1 MRLEET
7 HEKSGFMMPYLGR
20 IKRIKVRI
28 LGGLFSGFFCEV
40 DGGIPGILVGSDDLS
55 LEDRKKHGLF
65 LTGNL
70 FSIILFKDS
79 INLNI
84 DSNPIGSYLEDNLP
98 DPISSNPTGSIIS
111 TYRCEDVVY
120 IGGTGYTKFK
130 CNFDFIHDLKSYPL
144 SEGDIINI
152 RTERDFQKTKTE
164 FSYLFTF
171 LVELDP
177 L

>member
-1 MRLEET
+1 M
-7 HEKSGFMMPYLGR
+7 
-20 IKRIKVRI
+20 
-28 LGGLFSGFFCEV
+28 FFFGEVDEV
-40 DGGIPGILVGSDDLS
+40 DGGGPGKVVGPDDLP
-55 LEDRKKHGLF
+55 LEDRKREGLF

-84 DSNPIGSYLEDNLP
+84 DSNPIGSYLEE
-98 DPISSNPTGSIIS
+98 DPISANPTGTIIS
-111 TYRCEDVVY
+111 TYRCEDIVY
-120 IGGTGYTKFK
+120 IDGTGHSKFK
-130 CNFDFIHDLKSYPL
+130 CNFNFVHDLKNYPL

-152 RTERDFQKTKTE
+152 RTEKDFQKTKTE

-171 LVELDP
+171 LIELDS